1 MLAKAAGGLPTH
13 SERGATAT
21 EYAIVASMIA
31 VVIVAAVALIGP
43 PLSDFFNAAAAGI

>member
-1 MLAKAAGGLPTH
+1 MLPKGAGKIAGPY
-13 SERGATAT
+13 ERGATAT

-43 PLSDFFNAAAAGI
+43 QLSDMFNAAAVGI